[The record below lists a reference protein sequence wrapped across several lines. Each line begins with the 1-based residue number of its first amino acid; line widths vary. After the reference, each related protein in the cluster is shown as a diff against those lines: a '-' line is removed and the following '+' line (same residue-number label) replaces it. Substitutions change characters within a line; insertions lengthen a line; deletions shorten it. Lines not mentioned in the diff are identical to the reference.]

1 MYAIDLPSVEERL
14 DIETTD
20 AICMLNQ
27 VILAGY
33 SASRECCVTP
43 LAFVANSMIQS
54 RTPREYVR
62 HALGRSMLILQDPYS
77 SRPVR
82 PKTCASMLSLSFY
95 LFLMIEDAV
104 GKENRRHEKNNG
116 YP

>member
-1 MYAIDLPSVEERL
+1 MSIVEEKL

-27 VILAGY
+27 VILAGC

-43 LAFVANSMIQS
+43 LAFVANPMIQS

-77 SRPVR
+77 SRPVLR
-82 PKTCASMLSLSFY
+82 CSASLSIS
-95 LFLMIEDAV
+95 LFLMIEDAS
-104 GKENRRHEKNNG
+104 GKENRRHKKDHL
-116 YP
+116 